1 MRATPPR
8 SPSMHSAHRGRLPQ
22 PPTIEFDVKDLNRCS
37 EAVREIY
44 ELIKQHHGPAIA
56 RRIFIAVTPTKR
68 GLKLSANVRLMI
80 AYRRN
85 EQLGVDRL
93 AAKLVEKNKTLP
105 WEKRYGTGATDV
117 TSMAE
122 QIRRQ
127 KQMTQRPRS
136 LLALPVRATEAGYDP
151 SEYAEML
158 NWDLDN
164 SK

>member
-1 MRATPPR
+1 M
-8 SPSMHSAHRGRLPQ
+8 RLPQ

-44 ELIKQHHGPAIA
+44 EMIKQHHGPVIA
-56 RRIFIAVTPTKR
+56 RRIFVAVNPTKR
-68 GLKLSANVRLMI
+68 GLKFSANVRLMI
-80 AYRRN
+80 AFRRN
-85 EQLGVDRL
+85 KKLGVDKF
-93 AAKLVEKNKTLP
+93 AAKLAEKNKALP

-117 TSMAE
+117 TSMAK

-127 KQMTQRPRS
+127 LKQMRQRPRS
-136 LLALPVRATEAGYDP
+136 LLALHVHATEAGCDP